1 VVAGFDGFVANYMG
15 DGVLVFFGYPRAHE
29 DDAERAVRAGLGLID
44 AVSRLDVKSARLQA
58 HPVVLLT
65 DNNRFSLA
73 EESLTAVLTAAVLVV
88 VLILLLLAARIQRYL
103 GAAGIMVITQI
114 MGLVLAAYS
123 VQQVLDGV
131 VKVFGRAGH

>member
-1 VVAGFDGFVANYMG
+1 MPAIASPGA
-15 DGVLVFFGYPRAHE
+15 LLA
-29 DDAERAVRAGLGLID
+29 
-44 AVSRLDVKSARLQA
+44 
-58 HPVVLLT
+58 VVLLT

-88 VLILLLLAARIQRYL
+88 VLILLLLAARVQRYL